1 MKCEL
6 QTFAWVIFLYFWYFK
21 RFWDFIKFQRPFISC
36 NLSMTT
42 SEVISFVQFLLAI
55 IAYICTLLHLIVGE
69 SNCKFSIFLQVQL
82 NPPPLLP
89 PLHPKP
95 TISHKKYI
103 CIYVC
108 DECSIF
114 PVECRLNFRT
124 LDPSHAHEFLND
136 FLNHQL
142 TCRVT
147 GGKQKQS

>member
-1 MKCEL
+1 MKCDL

-42 SEVISFVQFLLAI
+42 SEVISFVQFLL
-55 IAYICTLLHLIVGE
+55 TLLHLIVGE
-69 SNCKFSIFLQVQL
+69 SNCKFSIFLRVQL